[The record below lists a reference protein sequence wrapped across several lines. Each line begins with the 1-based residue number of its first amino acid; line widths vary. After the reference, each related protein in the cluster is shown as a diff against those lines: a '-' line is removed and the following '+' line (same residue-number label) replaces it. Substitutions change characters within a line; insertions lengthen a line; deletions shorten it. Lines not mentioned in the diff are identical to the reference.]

1 MKITKLVTALI
12 IAGLASSLWAAPA
25 KMHEIETEV
34 IRMELRITAIEAGVF
49 SRASKI
55 EAEDGDKV
63 FYGSTSEVVTPTE
76 KIPAEIGTK
85 FGVRFNL
92 GGKSRDQGRVQMLY
106 LTPGV
111 VDDKGSRHDKYE
123 ILHVLDRSL
132 SDHVMAFEITEAF
145 EQVPGSW
152 TFLVFEEDRL
162 LLKQQ
167 FELTSPLSTL

>member
-1 MKITKLVTALI
+1 MKITKLVIVLI
-12 IAGLASSLWAAPA
+12 IAGLAPSLWAAAA

-49 SRASKI
+49 TRASKI

-63 FYGSTSEVVTPTE
+63 IYSSTSEAVTSTE

-92 GGKSRDQGRVQMLY
+92 GGKSRDQGRIKMLY

-123 ILHVLDRSL
+123 ILHVIDRSL

-145 EQVPGSW
+145 EQVPGNW
-152 TFLVFEEDRL
+152 TFLVFEENRL

>member
-1 MKITKLVTALI
+1 MKITKLVIVLI
-12 IAGLASSLWAAPA
+12 TIGLSSSLWAAPA

-49 SRASKI
+49 TRANKI
-55 EAEDGDKV
+55 EAEESDKV
-63 FYGSTSEVVTPTE
+63 FYGSTAEVVTPTE

-92 GGKSRDQGRVQMLY
+92 GGKSRDQGRIQMLY

-111 VDDKGSRHDKYE
+111 IDDKGNRHDKYE
-123 ILHVLDRSL
+123 VTHMLDRSL

-145 EQVPGSW
+145 EQAPGIW

-167 FELTSPLSTL
+167 FELTRPLSTL